1 KLKDHSA
8 ASTAAVES
16 DIVDV
21 SGFVGVTF
29 VTSFGTADATNTI
42 NIQGKTDNTTD
53 GMTDLEGTLVSSGT
67 SDEDVII
74 ELYKPRYRYLRVVA
88 ARGASSTLES
98 IWAHLYGG
106 SGKGGRN
113 RVPGTQVAELHVN
126 AGRGTA

>member
-1 KLKDHSA
+1 MGRNRLNSDKYVKLKDHSA

-21 SGFVGVTF
+21 SGFEGVTF

-42 NIQGKTDNTTD
+42 KIQGNTDNTTD

-74 ELYKPRYRYLRVVA
+74 ELY
-88 ARGASSTLES
+88 
-98 IWAHLYGG
+98 
-106 SGKGGRN
+106 
-113 RVPGTQVAELHVN
+113 
-126 AGRGTA
+126 